1 MELWSAIKFGLMF
14 AVVMFASR
22 AGYHYFGSSGMY
34 VTGVL
39 AGLVDLDA
47 FTISAARLAHDSILA
62 PNTANASILLACA
75 TNTLVKGGIAV
86 ALGGRPLSK
95 VIIPIFATL
104 ALASLIVCVWVAR

>member
-1 MELWSAIKFGLMF
+1 
-14 AVVMFASR
+14 
-22 AGYHYFGSSGMY
+22 MY

-39 AGLVDLDA
+39 AGLVDVDA

-62 PNTANASILLACA
+62 PNTANASILVACA

-86 ALGGRPLSK
+86 VLGGRPLSK

-104 ALASLIVCVWVAR
+104 ALASLVVCVWLAR

>member
-1 MELWSAIKFGLMF
+1 
-14 AVVMFASR
+14 
-22 AGYHYFGSSGMY
+22 MY

-47 FTISAARLAHDSILA
+47 FTISAANLAHESILA

-95 VIIPIFATL
+95 VIIPIFGTL
-104 ALASLIVCVWVAR
+104 SLVSIIVCLWLAK